1 MRRVP
6 VEPCWRYPDQRQE
19 ADDGIW
25 RQPAGFGCILLGSWL
40 TTMAKPG
47 RNDPCPCGSGNKYK
61 KCCLAK
67 EEAAEREE
75 LAKLEAR
82 RAEGAAAR
90 RLHLQEAR
98 AAMLAGF
105 AAEDDEEDELTI
117 ASNAPVDLV
126 RAGKLDEA
134 EQAARDL
141 LVRFPEV
148 HDGYDRLG
156 MVYEA
161 RGDHKQAAYYYQ
173 KVIDFI
179 REHPDQYEPE
189 FETVF
194 RKLVERLDPSNPT

>member
-1 MRRVP
+1 
-6 VEPCWRYPDQRQE
+6 
-19 ADDGIW
+19 
-25 RQPAGFGCILLGSWL
+25 
-40 TTMAKPG
+40 MAKPG

-75 LAKLEAR
+75 LAKVEAR
-82 RAEGAAAR
+82 RAESAAAH

-98 AAMLAGF
+98 AAMVAGF

-117 ASNAPVDLV
+117 ASNAAVDLV

-156 MVYEA
+156 GHPA
-161 RGDHKQAAYYYQ
+161 RSWTWPADYPPPLQG
-173 KVIDFI
+173 
-179 REHPDQYEPE
+179 RPE
-189 FETVF
+189 GSRRF
-194 RKLVERLDPSNPT
+194 PSDRSGLRPPPPRRGCRNRPTAQPGGRSWA